1 MSGHPRFEEALALHR
16 RVPVV
21 DGHADSILQVVAGK
35 RTLFERSQIG
45 HLDFPRAREGGLAA
59 TVQTAWP
66 APAHYPVAASRV
78 FAMIDALLGQ
88 VEAAAPAVRLVRT
101 LSEVKVC
108 TRATPLAKWKTDALS
123 RSFNR
128 STKARAAAFAFST
141 SVVDRLPLASS
152 TRATVTGLSVTSP

>member
-1 MSGHPRFEEALALHR
+1 MSGHPRFGEALALHR

-35 RTLFERSQIG
+35 RTLVERSEIG

-78 FAMIDALLGQ
+78 FAMIDAILDQ
-88 VEAAAPAVRLVRT
+88 VEAAAPDVRLVT
-101 LSEVKVC
+101 SAAEI
-108 TRATPLAKWKTDALS
+108 RACQ
-123 RSFNR
+123 RE
-128 STKARAAAFAFST
+128 
-141 SVVDRLPLASS
+141 
-152 TRATVTGLSVTSP
+152 